1 MPVNVNNNLPAIEI
15 LRNENIFVMEESR
28 AKQQDIRPLKIIL
41 LNIMP
46 TKITTET
53 QFLRMLSNSP
63 LQVELHLLHMAGHKS
78 KNTSEEH
85 LDIFYENFDQIKDKK
100 FDGLIITGAP
110 VELLEFEEVDYWEDL
125 CKIMD
130 WSRTNVTSTLHICWA
145 AQAGLYHHYGINKY
159 KLHEKMFGV
168 FWHSVSDSKVPLVRG
183 FDDRYMAP
191 HSRHTEIRIADVE
204 KHPDL
209 FLLSKSEAAGAYIVV
224 SKKQNQIFVTG
235 HSEYDV
241 VTLRDEYLRDL
252 KKGLSVN
259 MPRNYFPYDDP
270 TRQPI
275 MTWRSHANLLFSN
288 WLNYYVYQ
296 ETPYD
301 WD

>member
-1 MPVNVNNNLPAIEI
+1 MPVNINNNLPAIEV

-191 HSRHTEIRIADVE
+191 HSRHTEIRMADVE

-241 VTLRDEYLRDL
+241 VTLRDEYLRDV